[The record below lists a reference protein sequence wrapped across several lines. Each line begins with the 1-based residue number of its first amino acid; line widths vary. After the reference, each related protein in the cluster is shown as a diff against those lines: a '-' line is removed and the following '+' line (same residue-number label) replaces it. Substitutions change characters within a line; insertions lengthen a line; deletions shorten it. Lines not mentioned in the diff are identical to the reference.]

1 MVFPLGHWLC
11 VALAGDGL
19 CDSVASPP
27 GQEGV
32 RSATLPSEVRPHP
45 GAKQASASAG
55 LILAPRPSR
64 PLPPSV
70 PPSLPAV
77 ESGRGGHRHLG
88 GSHGA
93 GCAAAGRAALLGQQ
107 QRCHESR
114 YVARFGGVW
123 GLTLCFFLLFLTRE
137 VFPPSNSAFGRL
149 SNGNMNCR
157 KVGGTQ
163 RRCLVWGPEVV
174 RSLSRGFLSSLGVS
188 LHKLGRI
195 TRVPSRMLSFGPH
208 SEHFPMFLSQF

>member
-64 PLPPSV
+64 PLPPSQ
-70 PPSLPAV
+70 LLKAAV
-77 ESGRGGHRHLG
+77 EATDTSAEAMEL
-88 GSHGA
+88 
-93 GCAAAGRAALLGQQ
+93 AAQQ
-107 QRCHESR
+107 QGEPLC
-114 YVARFGGVW
+114 W
-123 GLTLCFFLLFLTRE
+123 G
-137 VFPPSNSAFGRL
+137 SNNAA
-149 SNGNMNCR
+149 M
-157 KVGGTQ
+157 
-163 RRCLVWGPEVV
+163 
-174 RSLSRGFLSSLGVS
+174 SLGMWPA
-188 LHKLGRI
+188 LGA
-195 TRVPSRMLSFGPH
+195 SGG
-208 SEHFPMFLSQF
+208 